1 MDSDDE
7 QGYKPL
13 PEFQLEAKEP
23 LIDLS
28 STDSTELWLIRLP
41 PSKPLPGVDGQEMS
55 LQLHQD
61 GQSGS
66 FDNSSGKVCD
76 LSFVAQESNATVFLN
91 SASDSKIVGKISRLV
106 NLIYHPEPDE
116 IQKPN
121 PINLRHF
128 QKSRGLSLTNSSRQL
143 STQSSMLRGSQLTS
157 GHPASPHISR
167 QRSSLSDV
175 GEPSKTPKRRRVH
188 DSPVSMERSTQDPGR
203 VHSAINSSGGSS
215 GRPHHHKSK
224 KTKIVKNEE

>member
-116 IQKPN
+116 IKKPN

-128 QKSRGLSLTNSSRQL
+128 QKSRGLSLTNSSPQFSMQ
-143 STQSSMLRGSQLTS
+143 STMLRGSQLTS
-157 GHPASPHISR
+157 GHPSSHSSR
-167 QRSSLSDV
+167 QRSSLSEV

-188 DSPVSMERSTQDPGR
+188 NSPVSMERSQQDSGR
-203 VHSAINSSGGSS
+203 GHSAITSSGGSS
-215 GRPHHHKSK
+215 GRSHHHKSK

>member
-1 MDSDDE
+1 
-7 QGYKPL
+7 
-13 PEFQLEAKEP
+13 
-23 LIDLS
+23 
-28 STDSTELWLIRLP
+28 
-41 PSKPLPGVDGQEMS
+41 
-55 LQLHQD
+55 
-61 GQSGS
+61 
-66 FDNSSGKVCD
+66 
-76 LSFVAQESNATVFLN
+76 VF
-91 SASDSKIVGKISRLV
+91 AVGKISRLI

-121 PINLRHF
+121 PINLRHI

-175 GEPSKTPKRRRVH
+175 GEPSKTPKRRRMH

-203 VHSAINSSGGSS
+203 VHSAITSSGGSS